1 MTGGVMM
8 GNLDAEEKF
17 FEAVQAFK
25 LVDEKARASLKD
37 IDERA
42 LRSVMI
48 DLDAAIPGLTDEN
61 LGRAKLLKA
70 VCCHWLYLGNLRK
83 KKSILFVRDA
93 APDPLLKEGLSY
105 ALEGRK
111 VLEQSGG
118 SANDLQWANET
129 VRKLSGE

>member
-1 MTGGVMM
+1 M

-17 FEAVQAFK
+17 FEAVEAFK
-25 LVDEKARASLKD
+25 PVDEKARAGSLKD
-37 IDERA
+37 IDARA
-42 LRSVMI
+42 FRSVMI

-70 VCCHWLYLGNLRK
+70 VCCHWLYLVNLSK

-93 APDPLLKEGLSY
+93 GPDPLLQEGLSY

-111 VLEQSGG
+111 VLEECGG
-118 SANDLQWANET
+118 SAHDLQWANAT
-129 VRKLSGE
+129 VRKLRGE